1 MLDHAPTVPQGFAE
15 RLGGK
20 TLIVGGVD
28 LTSLT
33 AAETAM
39 ASIKTKFGR
48 LDALLNIAGGFQW
61 DTIADGKLDSWDR
74 MYAMNLKT
82 ALNACKAALPY
93 LLESGAGR
101 IVNVGAGSALHA
113 ASGMGPY
120 AASKSAVHRLTES
133 LADELKLKGVTVNAV
148 LPSTIDTAAEPAR
161 HAEGGLQPLGRAG
174 RPRRGHPV
182 SGLGRSEGG
191 HGRAHS
197 RFGPRLASRFSRA
210 SPSCYRRGAVDGRFK
225 EDGMS
230 KTALITG
237 ATSGIGEAA
246 ARAFAA
252 AGWRVI
258 ATGRRAERLKALVAA
273 VGADKVHPAA
283 FDVCDETA
291 RDAALAQLPNG
302 FRGIDLLINNAGL
315 ALGRNP
321 AQTADLAQWKTMID
335 TNVTALASLTHKLL
349 PGLIARRGA
358 IINVS
363 SVAASYPYAG
373 GNVYGGS
380 KAFVKEFSLGL
391 RSDLHGTG
399 VRVTSIEPGM
409 VETEFTLVRS
419 GGDQAASDALYRGV
433 KPMTG
438 EDIAATM
445 LWVAELPPHLN
456 INRLEL
462 MPVSQSFAGFQVA
475 RAN

>member
-1 MLDHAPTVPQGFAE
+1 M
-15 RLGGK
+15 R
-20 TLIVGGVD
+20 
-28 LTSLT
+28 
-33 AAETAM
+33 
-39 ASIKTKFGR
+39 
-48 LDALLNIAGGFQW
+48 
-61 DTIADGKLDSWDR
+61 
-74 MYAMNLKT
+74 
-82 ALNACKAALPY
+82 
-93 LLESGAGR
+93 
-101 IVNVGAGSALHA
+101 
-113 ASGMGPY
+113 
-120 AASKSAVHRLTES
+120 
-133 LADELKLKGVTVNAV
+133 
-148 LPSTIDTAAEPAR
+148 
-161 HAEGGLQPLGRAG
+161 
-174 RPRRGHPV
+174 
-182 SGLGRSEGG
+182 
-191 HGRAHS
+191 
-197 RFGPRLASRFSRA
+197 
-210 SPSCYRRGAVDGRFK
+210 RFK
-225 EDGMS
+225 EDGMG

-291 RDAALAQLPNG
+291 RDAALALLPNG

-315 ALGRNP
+315 ALRRNP

-363 SVAASYPYAG
+363 SVAATYPYSG
-373 GNVYGGS
+373 GNVYGGA
-380 KAFVKEFSLGL
+380 KAFVKQFSLGL

-409 VETEFTLVRS
+409 VETEFTLVRM
-419 GGDQAASDALYRGV
+419 GNTEEAQETSDALYKGV
-433 KPMTG
+433 KPMSG
-438 EDIAATM
+438 DDIAATL

-462 MPVSQSFAGFQVA
+462 MPVSQ
-475 RAN
+475 